1 MVKPAIRITT
11 LGLLAVM
18 VLTGTCL
25 FAQEEELPRMGINL
39 ELEGGGVMFQS
50 KSLRSDF
57 PVGLMLDLG
66 AELSTGRDLRVRLRP
81 QVGVRFFSKDIGNNI
96 DEQFRQIRMGS
107 TFSYDAYFLKKTSF
121 FPFVSVNYNW
131 VNNYDAETVGY
142 DSEGR
147 PNIITSDSF
156 IKGHGLATAFGIK
169 VQYQRFFVRG
179 GYEVFTPILRQ
190 RQEIEVESPEPD
202 GGTVIETFYQRKS
215 FDLSAF
221 NLSVGYLLF

>member
-1 MVKPAIRITT
+1 MTAA
-11 LGLLAVM
+11 GLLAVI
-18 VLTGTCL
+18 VLAGL
-25 FAQEEELPRMGINL
+25 RLSAQEGEAPKVGVNL
-39 ELEGGGVMFQS
+39 ELEGGGTMFQS

-66 AELSTGRDLRVRLRP
+66 AELAAGRDLRVRVRP
-81 QVGVRFFSKDIGNNI
+81 QIGLRFFSKDIGNNI
-96 DEQFRQIRMGS
+96 DEQFRQIRVGS
-107 TFSYDAYFLKKTSF
+107 TFSYDAYFLKQTSF
-121 FPFVSVNYNW
+121 FPFVSVDYNW

-156 IKGHGLATAFGIK
+156 IKGHGLVTTFGVK

-179 GYEVFTPILRQ
+179 GYEVSTPILRE
-190 RQEIEVESPEPD
+190 RQEVEVESPEPD
-202 GGTVIETFYQRKS
+202 GETVTETHYQRKS

-221 NLSVGYLLF
+221 NLSIGYLLF

>member
-1 MVKPAIRITT
+1 MTAA
-11 LGLLAVM
+11 GLLAVI
-18 VLTGTCL
+18 VLAGL
-25 FAQEEELPRMGINL
+25 RLSAQEGEAPKVGVNL
-39 ELEGGGVMFQS
+39 ELEGGGTLFQS

-66 AELSTGRDLRVRLRP
+66 AELAAGRDLRVRVRP
-81 QVGVRFFSKDIGNNI
+81 QIGLRFFSKDIGNNI
-96 DEQFRQIRMGS
+96 DEQFRQIRVGS
-107 TFSYDAYFLKKTSF
+107 TFSYDAYFLKQTSF
-121 FPFVSVNYNW
+121 FPFVSVDYNW

-156 IKGHGLATAFGIK
+156 IKGHGLVTTFGVK

-179 GYEVFTPILRQ
+179 GYEVSTPILRE
-190 RQEIEVESPEPD
+190 RQEVEVESPEPD
-202 GGTVIETFYQRKS
+202 GETVTEAHYQRKS

-221 NLSVGYLLF
+221 NLSIGYLLF